1 MLKLKVND
9 SEYTLKFG
17 YRVMAKTGLLKDV
30 INMRN
35 FFGTDDEENRTD
47 EIIER
52 MPELIE
58 LNTKLVLAGLQ
69 KYHDDFRVDYDDSNS
84 VKEGL
89 EKAID
94 FMDDYMDEPDAIPV
108 MDLFAEMVNELVDN
122 GFLSKKS
129 EKLENA
135 MIEQNATVVPMDHK
149 KATN

>member
-108 MDLFAEMVNELVDN
+108 MDLFSEMVNELVDN